1 MLHLRPILLSLALL
15 ALCGCAP
22 PPPPP
27 QALAP
32 QALAPTPP
40 ASQEAVYRLASGDRL
55 RILVFGQS
63 DLSNSYSV
71 DGAGMIS
78 MPLIGRV
85 RALGETTAEL
95 EKIVEARLRQ
105 GYLRDPSVSIE
116 VETFRPFFVLGEV
129 NDSGQYPFAS
139 GLTVQKA
146 IAVAGGFTPR
156 AAAACVAITR
166 NVDGQPMTFPAPLSY
181 PVKPGDTL
189 TVEAGYF

>member
-1 MLHLRPILLSLALL
+1 MPHLRPILLSLALL
-15 ALCGCAP
+15 ALCGCTP
-22 PPPPP
+22 TP
-27 QALAP
+27 QTALD
-32 QALAPTPP
+32 PTPP

-55 RILVFGQS
+55 RILVFGQD

-85 RALGETTAEL
+85 RAQGETTAEL

-116 VETFRPFFVLGEV
+116 VKSFRPYFVLGEV
-129 NDSGQYPFAS
+129 NDAGEYPYAS
-139 GLTVQKA
+139 GLTVLKA

-156 AAAACVAITR
+156 AIACCVAITR
-166 NVDGQPMTFPAPLSY
+166 NSGGQPTTFSAPLSY
-181 PVKPGDTL
+181 PVRPGDTL
-189 TVEAGYF
+189 TVEGRYF